1 MMKSKKLPVFAL
13 LLLCGFTST
22 GQISPMLQQRML
34 RDVPIPVFVEFREQ
48 ADFAGWKAP
57 WDKNRKAG
65 FVLDRLQSV
74 ALRSQSTVR
83 RKLDA
88 WKAPYL
94 SFYLVNAL
102 RAELSPWQIRDLA
115 GHPEILQIAYD
126 SPQSFHF
133 PARDEFPALAAR
145 GPEFTWGLERM
156 GVAEVWDQGIRGQ
169 HVVVADADTGVRWD
183 IPALRA
189 QYRGNQGGAIEHRYN
204 WYDAIHAISPLSNGP
219 DNPCGLD
226 LQEPCDDHGH
236 GTHTAGTMAGSIPD
250 LNFGVAPDAS
260 WVGCRNMERGNG
272 APSTYLECFEFFLAP
287 FDFDRSNPQPSL
299 APHVINNS
307 WYCSLEE
314 GCDTAVFPAMER
326 AVLNLRISGVV
337 VVVSAGNDGAHCSTL
352 SHVPAIYD
360 KSFTVGSI
368 RKDDSISSFSS
379 NGPVINYGPVRIK
392 PNVVAPGSDV
402 VSMLPDS
409 SLASWSGTSM
419 AGPHA
424 AGLVALI
431 ISANPALEGQVE
443 EIESIIERS
452 AVQHIAPFDCWP
464 SSGTDIPN
472 NTFGHGVIHAGEAVR
487 LAKNYVG
494 NTDPESERWSL
505 LPNPSYGYIVLERE
519 FDEPVLVSVHTSTG
533 QVMLRELAREKR
545 WVLETANWPT
555 GLYFFSGP
563 GGRIQPFVVVE

>member
-1 MMKSKKLPVFAL
+1 MISRTLAILVLVFLGAL
-13 LLLCGFTST
+13 AST
-22 GQISPMLQQRML
+22 GQISSMLQQRML
-34 RDVPIPVFVEFREQ
+34 RDESIPVLVEFREQ
-48 ADFAGWKAP
+48 ADFAGWKSS
-57 WDKNRKAG
+57 WTKNRKAA
-65 FVLDRLQSV
+65 FVLERLQSV
-74 ALRSQSTVR
+74 ALRSQSAVR
-83 RKLDA
+83 RKLEV

-94 SFYLVNAL
+94 SFYVVNAL
-102 RAELSPWQIRDLA
+102 RAELSPQQIRDLA
-115 GHPEILQIAYD
+115 GHPEIIQIAYD
-126 SPQSFHF
+126 SPQSFDF
-133 PARDEFPALAAR
+133 PTRDEQPSLAAR

-156 GVAEVWDQGIRGQ
+156 GVPEVWDQGIRGQ
-169 HVVVADADTGVRWD
+169 NVVVADADTGIRWD
-183 IPALRA
+183 IPALRS
-189 QYRGNQGGAIEHRYN
+189 QYRGNQGGVIEHRYN
-204 WYDAIHAISPLSNGP
+204 WYDAVHTISPLSNNP
-219 DNPCGLD
+219 NNPCGLD
-226 LQEPCDDHGH
+226 VREPCDDHGH
-236 GTHTAGTMAGSIPD
+236 GTHTTGTMAGSIPD

-287 FDFDRSNPQPSL
+287 FDFDRSKPQPSL

-314 GCDTAVFPAMER
+314 GCDTSVFPAMER

-337 VVVSAGNDGAHCSTL
+337 VVVSAGNDGASCSTL
-352 SHVPAIYD
+352 NHVPAIYD
-360 KSFTVGSI
+360 KSFTVGSM

-379 NGPVINYGPVRIK
+379 NGPVVNYGPVRIK

-431 ISANPALEGQVE
+431 ISANPALAGQVE
-443 EIESIIERS
+443 EVESIIERS
-452 AVQHIAPFDCWP
+452 AVQRTANFDCYP

-494 NTDPESERWSL
+494 NVDPGDERWIL
-505 LPNPSYGYIVLERE
+505 HPNPSSGYLVFERE
-519 FDEPVLVSVHTSTG
+519 VDDPVLVSVHTSTG
-533 QVMLRELAREKR
+533 QVLLREFVREKR
-545 WVLETANWPT
+545 WVLETANWT
-555 GLYFFSGP
+555 KGLYFFSGP
-563 GGRIQPFVVVE
+563 GGRVQPFVVVE